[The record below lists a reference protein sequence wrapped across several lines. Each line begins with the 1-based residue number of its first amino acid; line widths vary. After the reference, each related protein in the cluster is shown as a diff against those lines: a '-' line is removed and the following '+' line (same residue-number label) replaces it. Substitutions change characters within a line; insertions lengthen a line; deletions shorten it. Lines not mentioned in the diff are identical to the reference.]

1 MSGKKKNDMIVRFWG
16 VRGSIPTPERDFL
29 KYGGNTPC
37 VELRC
42 GETILIFDAG
52 TGLKNLGLSLIK
64 EFGNKPQEINLL
76 LSHTHW
82 DHIQGFPF
90 FSYIYMENKTINI
103 YGGHH
108 FMETKS
114 LLAGQMSKEYFPV
127 KLEDL
132 PASIKYIDLL
142 EDPVKINNITVY
154 HTHLL
159 HPELSLGFRVEY
171 KDKVFVYATDN
182 ELVKDTEMP
191 GFNIEN
197 IGQLIKDAD
206 LLVAECQY
214 TSKEYPEK
222 VGWGHSTIEGVI
234 DISIKY
240 GVKNLY
246 TFHHD
251 PYHNDDKLDEMLE
264 EGKKRAGRK
273 IKIFASRDGMEVKI

>member
-1 MSGKKKNDMIVRFWG
+1 MPKKKRNDMLVRFWG
-16 VRGSIPTPERDFL
+16 VRGSIPTPGKEYL

-42 GETILIFDAG
+42 GDTILIFDAG
-52 TGLKNLGLSLIK
+52 TGLKNLGLSFVK
-64 EFGNKPQEINLL
+64 EFGNSPHEINLL

-90 FSYIYMENKTINI
+90 FSYIYMESKTINI

-108 FMETKS
+108 FMDTKS
-114 LLAGQMSKEYFPV
+114 LLAGQMRNEYFPV

-132 PASIKYIDLL
+132 PASIKYFDLFV
-142 EDPVKINNITVY
+142 DPIKINDIVIY

-171 KDKVFVYATDN
+171 RGKVFVYATDN
-182 ELVKDTEMP
+182 ELVKNDEMP
-191 GFNIEN
+191 EFNIDN
-197 IGQLIKDAD
+197 IGELIKDAD

-214 TSKEYPEK
+214 TDREYPEK

-234 DISIKY
+234 DLSKKY
-240 GVKNLY
+240 GVKKLY

-251 PYHNDDKLDEMLE
+251 PYHNDNKLDEMLADGE
-264 EGKKRAGRK
+264 KRAGSRLK
-273 IKIFASRDGMEVKI
+273 VFASKDGMEVKI